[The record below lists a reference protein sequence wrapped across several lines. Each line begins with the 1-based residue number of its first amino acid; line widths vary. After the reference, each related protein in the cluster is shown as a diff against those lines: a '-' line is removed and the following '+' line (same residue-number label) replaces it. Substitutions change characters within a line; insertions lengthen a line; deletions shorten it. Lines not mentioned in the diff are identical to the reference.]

1 MGVTCKVFHEK
12 NTDPRNTN
20 GIKNPGNMA
29 ATWLGLIIVPTSKP
43 SVAEEIDANNITTSR
58 SNSPCKASVK
68 SKEFPMKIKES
79 GKAMSPPIHASMIP
93 THIFAKATTPIVFIG
108 LGKFIMLENGTIQ
121 SLFGL

>member
-1 MGVTCKVFHEK
+1 
-12 NTDPRNTN
+12 
-20 GIKNPGNMA
+20 
-29 ATWLGLIIVPTSKP
+29 
-43 SVAEEIDANNITTSR
+43 
-58 SNSPCKASVK
+58 
-68 SKEFPMKIKES
+68 MKIKES